1 MSETILWLGYLLG
14 AGAAFAAVTMQ
25 RWRLVPAILAGT
37 AVSLVVWAITVL
49 ATSSEDRTP
58 WLQVDLAINAS
69 LGMIFAGA
77 GAALAYALGAS
88 RIRGQA
94 REAEDDDRA

>member
-1 MSETILWLGYLLG
+1 MSEIVLWIGYLLG
-14 AGAAFAAVTMQ
+14 AGAAFAAVYMQ
-25 RWRLVPAILAGT
+25 RWRLVPSILAGT
-37 AVSLVVWAITVL
+37 AVSLVVWVITVL

-88 RIRGQA
+88 RTRSQ
-94 REAEDDDRA
+94 RKPDDNDRS